1 MEYDTDTIYTK
12 VQTFCQNMQTPR
24 TLEELMKDIHCYDE
38 NLLQDC
44 IKRLPSTNG
53 IHLYQLSSKDD
64 NTIHMIW
71 KIFSSEKTK
80 QDMACTSPRPS
91 TPQQRLPT
99 TPGSARKRTIATPDK
114 SVLLKQYNDLQARL
128 VSLDNDIAKLDTHYN
143 EEDLALFIDKLHQYN
158 EIKDIGQILLG
169 KLAEVEG
176 VLVKDLYDRFG
187 LDMED

>member
-53 IHLYQLSSKDD
+53 I
-64 NTIHMIW
+64 
-71 KIFSSEKTK
+71 
-80 QDMACTSPRPS
+80 
-91 TPQQRLPT
+91 
-99 TPGSARKRTIATPDK
+99 
-114 SVLLKQYNDLQARL
+114 
-128 VSLDNDIAKLDTHYN
+128 YN